1 MASQRPESPELGTL
15 ERPFVKWSDWCDAMR
30 RYKENGGM
38 TRYPRHSIPRI
49 RKFLVTKI
57 AQDIESQHP
66 QHQPAQQQDDDGNGN
81 DSGGDAG
88 DLVDASLPCV
98 SVWHQYTRDLE
109 GQPPE
114 KFGEGDR
121 TRESPWITVQIYVPW
136 REEAGLD
143 ELVSVAGA
151 LEVKTFV
158 IRHGDETAARDRLD
172 VYGVR
177 EELMAA
183 ISGGRAGGAGE
194 DDGTALDRMARRV
207 AEDTRLMR
215 TGEWLDLPPSER
227 RYPPEI
233 RADKA
238 CLARTD
244 MITRAVAHQRA
255 KMAAARA
262 AGRKEF
268 QWGDPYRSNMKF
280 YRQMVIVLGQVPK
293 DEDEQ
298 AWETVVF
305 YFVWFD
311 LRPNEGLEDD
321 DEILEVTVDP
331 IIGVTS
337 AAEEMHYIRGIYSN
351 IPLELC
357 YPFHGD
363 RGEPWSLDD

>member
-15 ERPFVKWSDWCDAMR
+15 ERPFVKWCDWCDAMR

-88 DLVDASLPCV
+88 DLVDASLPC
-98 SVWHQYTRDLE
+98 
-109 GQPPE
+109 
-114 KFGEGDR
+114 
-121 TRESPWITVQIYVPW
+121 IYVPW

-151 LEVKTFV
+151 LEVKTFD
-158 IRHGDETAARDRLD
+158 IHHGDETAARDRLD

-177 EELMAA
+177 EEFMAA

-238 CLARTD
+238 RLARTD

-268 QWGDPYRSNMKF
+268 QWGDSYRSNMKF

-311 LRPNEGLEDD
+311 LRPNGGLEDD

-331 IIGVTS
+331 IIGSYAILSTGIVVSLGPLMINSFGVEGKIKLKDMKKVT
-337 AAEEMHYIRGIYSN
+337 
-351 IPLELC
+351 
-357 YPFHGD
+357 
-363 RGEPWSLDD
+363 